1 MKSSRLPN
9 IGSPRVADPS
19 HRSVSE
25 VAQRRSR
32 IFELLARK
40 RVALGFVTAV
50 VTAILAT
57 PTWGSWRAGLLV
69 ALIGEAIRI
78 WAAGHLEKG
87 REVTRSGPYR
97 WTAHPLYVGS
107 SVLALGVVIAA
118 HSVVIFVLTLI
129 YMVSTLTAAVRTEEA
144 FLRGRFGG
152 AYDEYRRSEGAGT
165 DRRFSLA
172 RAWRNKE
179 YRAAIG
185 ILIGFA
191 FLALRVVTP
200 I

>member
-1 MKSSRLPN
+1 MKSSPLPN
-9 IGSPRVADPS
+9 IGSPRVADTS
-19 HRSVSE
+19 HRSVPD
-25 VAQRRSR
+25 VAQRPSR
-32 IFELLARK
+32 IAGVLARK
-40 RVALGFVTAV
+40 RVPLGFVTAI
-50 VTAILAT
+50 VTAILAA

-97 WTAHPLYVGS
+97 WTGHPLYVGS

-118 HSVVIFVLTLI
+118 HSAIAFVLTLI

-144 FLRGRFGG
+144 FLRGRFGS
-152 AYDEYRRSEGAGT
+152 AYEDYRRSEGA
-165 DRRFSLA
+165 DMNRRFSLA

-179 YRAAIG
+179 YRAVIG

-191 FLALRVVTP
+191 FLALRVLTP